1 MKKKLLLSIF
11 LSFPLLALCQIVS
24 IGDILCTDGST
35 VKPEQFASSDKTAD
49 GIVFHVDATDS
60 SGWAVALNN
69 QSSSIQWCTYYSYDI
84 PNLPNISNARVAMHD
99 LNGHS
104 NTGIIRTEGNEQLF
118 PAAWAV
124 DYDNGWYLPS
134 AGQLRYLYSYAP
146 EINASLQV
154 VGGTALPYQSNN
166 YWWSS
171 TEISPYHT
179 FDMNTGGSL
188 GDYLKDNSNNYPP
201 SGIAVRQIRDFQ
213 IQQTVHQ
220 TYHIGDLITNDDG
233 SQGIL
238 FYVNPDQT
246 DGWMVALN
254 DVSTSIP
261 WGNESDVPGLT
272 NQTYASPYGKLLDE
286 TNGFANTEIIRNHQS
301 GMTTAAN
308 AVDFAH
314 GWYLP
319 TGGQLLK
326 LFGSLAFIENKLQT
340 YGNTLAE
347 DFYWSS
353 SEADGSQAFALSCAP
368 MANVRA
374 GHCVRTAKTNHFRVR
389 AVRNIQPG
397 MNSPIVGNITTPES
411 ICSGT
416 SLELTTP
423 QIQFASNQGW
433 QINPTLD
440 FSNPIPY
447 NGEPLDSSYN
457 GWYLRYFAANEV
469 GIAYSNA
476 VSIIIWPQHST
487 SFNITSC
494 TPYSWNGI
502 TYSESGIYEQTF
514 TSAQGCDSIVILD
527 LTIRASSYVSPI
539 FGETIIHYQTNGQFT
554 YTIDPVEGCFGY
566 EWSISNGWTINYSP
580 DAPECTVNINS
591 PGTATLIVRV
601 YTECGVVERD
611 LFINHDARPYI
622 VIYPN
627 PTQGDF
633 KIGLYGMQG
642 EAAIVIYD
650 QLGQFLGRFSV
661 DTDLEGTLV
670 PYSLK
675 EKAAGVYMV
684 VVFNRFDVFSKKL
697 VKSEAADCGLDY
709 WWK

>member
-1 MKKKLLLSIF
+1 MKNTSLLLAILFS
-11 LSFPLLALCQIVS
+11 ALVGWGQSVS

-35 VKPEQFASSDKTAD
+35 VKPEQFASSGKTAD

-179 FDMNTGGSL
+179 FDMNTGGNL

-261 WGNESDVPGLT
+261 WGNESDVPELT

-433 QINPTLD
+433 QISPTLD

-502 TYSESGIYEQTF
+502 TYSESGLYEQTF
-514 TSAQGCDSIVILD
+514 TTAQGCDSIVILD

-591 PGTATLIVRV
+591 PGTATLKVRV
-601 YTECGVVERD
+601 YTECGVVERN
-611 LFINHDARPYI
+611 LFINHDTMPHI

-642 EAAIVIYD
+642 EAAIVIYNL
-650 QLGQFLGRFSV
+650 LGQFLGRFSV
-661 DTDLEGTLV
+661 DTDLEGTIV

-684 VVFNRFDVFSKKL
+684 VVFNSFDVFSKKV
-697 VKSEAADCGLDY
+697 VKSEASDYGLDY
-709 WWK
+709 